1 MPVRRGQRVREGRE
15 KGMNSPRWRSI
26 LIGANC
32 QLSYTGG
39 QMTVRTADKREESIP
54 LFDVQTV
61 IISSTRTSLSAKLI
75 CELEKQDIRT
85 VFCDESHL
93 PYGEIVSYSAH
104 GSSAG
109 MLREQIKWRKNVRQ
123 NIWKEIISLKIQMQ
137 RNLLLRLGLDFQEDK
152 FQKYLKAIKE
162 GDLSNREA
170 ASARLYFSTLFGSR
184 FSRKAPSNINYA
196 LNYGYAVLASAV
208 TRSIVTHG
216 FNPQLGIH
224 HNSITNPLNL
234 TYDLIEPFRPLVD
247 QIAFEN
253 REQEM
258 DRDVRHKLIDVTNK
272 EIRYCLTQATVLS
285 AIDRFVVTMT
295 NAMKSGEIPQIEMD
309 FES

>member
-1 MPVRRGQRVREGRE
+1 
-15 KGMNSPRWRSI
+15 MNSTRWRSI
-26 LIGANC
+26 VIGENS
-32 QLSYTGG
+32 QLSCTEG
-39 QMTVRTADKREESIP
+39 QMIVRTSEKKEVLIP
-54 LFDVQTV
+54 LYDVQT
-61 IISSTRTSLSAKLI
+61 IIVTSTRTSLSACLL
-75 CELEKQDIRT
+75 CELQNQNIRI
-85 VFCDESHL
+85 VFCDENHL
-93 PYGEIVSYSAH
+93 PYGELIPYSAH

-123 NIWKEIISLKIQMQ
+123 IIWKEIISLKIQMQ
-137 RNLLLRLGLDFQEDK
+137 RNLLLRLGIDFQDDK

-162 GDLSNREA
+162 GDWSNREA
-170 ASARLYFSTLFGSR
+170 ASARLYFSTLFGSH
-184 FSRKAPSNINYA
+184 FCRKAPSNINHV
-196 LNYGYAVLASAV
+196 LNYGYAVLASAA

-216 FNPQLGIH
+216 FNPQIGIH

-258 DRDVRHKLIDVTNK
+258 DREVRNKLIDLTNK
-272 EIRYCLTQATVLS
+272 EIRYCLTPATVLS